1 MKACQII
8 RYLVDAEVGI
18 RVKVVVFRGHILR
31 GRFCRAFPLRNL
43 AGARARG
50 DTHTHTH
57 QCEASINFST
67 MGNDDTILFQSFGRF
82 F

>member
-1 MKACQII
+1 MVSSVVKIPITILKACQII

-43 AGARARG
+43 TVA
-50 DTHTHTH
+50 HTH
-57 QCEASINFST
+57 I
-67 MGNDDTILFQSFGRF
+67 TI
-82 F
+82 